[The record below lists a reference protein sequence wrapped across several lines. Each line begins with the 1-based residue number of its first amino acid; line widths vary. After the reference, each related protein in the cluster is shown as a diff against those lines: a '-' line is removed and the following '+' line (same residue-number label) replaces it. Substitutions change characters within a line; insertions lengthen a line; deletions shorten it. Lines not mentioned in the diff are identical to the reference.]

1 MRILVA
7 ALLIGAAG
15 CDGASPTA
23 APAPPAPAAPARGGD
38 AIENEVANNVLAQP
52 IGRLTL
58 ADLAPPEAFVRRIAR
73 RIVRD
78 DYRDR
83 TQYVMPPEPEGAAP
97 ATGGALAPSAGRRL
111 VRAARG
117 GDALA
122 WWQEAAVER
131 PEARGFAAPILGA
144 ATRRDPREPSARA
157 EGAEALVDLVGRRL
171 ARDGIVATLAAAR
184 PLVGAAEG
192 GPLSADAQAALRRAG
207 FPVDL
212 LEHFDDGGAF
222 AFRPSRPDFRAAVES
237 GDEEIG
243 LVRLQLPRGD
253 SWRDGDGGGLDV
265 ARQIVQAMPEARFLV
280 AIEERFLGPFSSS
293 SAQWPPIDMTVLP
306 QPLEVAQWAQDNGKP
321 GAITGAGA
329 ARPALLVPR
338 YASRRDDGSEFV
350 PGESLLVESIAA
362 GGIEVVRSP
371 LLFQGGNLMVV
382 RDPASGR
389 RILLA
394 GEAEIHRNAALGLTA
409 AQAEDALRA
418 ELGADEIVVLP
429 SVSFHLDYDVSVR
442 AAGGRLV
449 AFVND
454 ASAAAIEI
462 VALAAARLEDAA
474 LLSAG
479 AARPAI
485 DRLRRGEDALLV
497 ELVGA
502 AVAREASS
510 PGVYPLAFART
521 FTAGPADSP
530 AGNLQRVLTALDL
543 LAAAAAPAD
552 DAAMHA
558 NLRAYLRALREIDAD
573 RRRLHEVL
581 RSRGF
586 EIVPIPSLAEGVR
599 SVNYLNAIHDR
610 RFVLM
615 PAYGGFLAPLDEAA
629 RYEAALGPE
638 VRVIP
643 ILCAESQRRNGAVR
657 CAASV
662 FPRHPEP
669 PP

>member
-1 MRILVA
+1 MRILAA
-7 ALLIGAAG
+7 ALLIGASG
-15 CDGASPTA
+15 CDGASPA
-23 APAPPAPAAPARGGD
+23 RAPAPPAPAAPARGD
-38 AIENEVANNVLAQP
+38 AIEDEVAANLLAQP
-52 IGRLTL
+52 IGGFTL
-58 ADLAPPEAFVRRIAR
+58 ADLALPEAFVRRIAR

-83 TQYVMPPEPEGAAP
+83 TQGVMPREAEGAAP
-97 ATGGALAPSAGRRL
+97 AIGGGAASGWNVVHP
-111 VRAARG
+111 ARG
-117 GDALA
+117 AEAIA
-122 WWQEAAVER
+122 WWQEAAVAR
-131 PEARGFAAPILGA
+131 PEARGFTAPILGA
-144 ATRRDPREPSARA
+144 TIRRDPREPSVRA

-171 ARDGIVATLAAAR
+171 ARDGLAATLAAAR
-184 PLVGAAEG
+184 PLIGAAES
-192 GPLSADAQAALRRAG
+192 GPLPAGALDDLRRAG

-212 LEHFDDGGAF
+212 LEHFDESGAF
-222 AFRPSRPDFRAAVES
+222 AFRPSCPGFRAAVES
-237 GDEEIG
+237 GDDEVG

-253 SWRDGDGGGLDV
+253 SWRAGDGGGLDV
-265 ARQIVQAMPEARFLV
+265 AHQIVEALPEARFFV
-280 AIEERFLGPFSSS
+280 AIEERFLGPFASSS
-293 SAQWPPIDMTVLP
+293 SQWPPIDMTVLP

-321 GAITGAGA
+321 GAIAGTRGAE
-329 ARPALLVPR
+329 RPAILVPR

-362 GGIEVVRSP
+362 AGIDVVRSP

-382 RDPASGR
+382 RDPARGR

-409 AQAEDALRA
+409 AQAGEALRA

-442 AAGGRLV
+442 AVGGRLV

-454 ASAAAIEI
+454 TTAAAREI
-462 VALAAARLEDAA
+462 VALAAMRLADAG
-474 LLSAG
+474 LLSVDAV
-479 AARPAI
+479 RPAL
-485 DRLRRGEDALLV
+485 DRLQRGEDALTV

-510 PGVYPLAFART
+510 FGVYPLAVAQI
-521 FTAGPADSP
+521 FTEGAADSP

-543 LAAAAAPAD
+543 LAAAAPPAD
-552 DAAMHA
+552 DPSVHA
-558 NLRAYLRALREIDAD
+558 NLSAYLHALREIEAD
-573 RRRLHEVL
+573 RRRLHETL

-586 EIVPIPSLAEGVR
+586 DLVPIPSLAEGAR

-629 RYEAALGPE
+629 RRAYEARLGPG

-662 FPRHPEP
+662 SPRPEAP
-669 PP
+669 R